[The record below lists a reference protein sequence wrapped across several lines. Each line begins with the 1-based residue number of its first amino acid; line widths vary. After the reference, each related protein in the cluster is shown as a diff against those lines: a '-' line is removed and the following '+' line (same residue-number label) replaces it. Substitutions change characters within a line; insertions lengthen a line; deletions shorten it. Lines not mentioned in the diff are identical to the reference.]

1 VFEQFWALGR
11 HEDDDL
17 QELRWASHAV
27 DGALT
32 KAPLDGGKTGPNP
45 PDRGKRGTQRSLL
58 VDGRGVVLDS
68 AGAGAHRNDHLLLQA
83 TRASSPA
90 RCLLAPLAGGTD
102 QRWLNRVRRI
112 LVRWQKQAANDSA
125 LVHLAG
131 AFIAFHQAGPV
142 GSVLIPTQRAAI
154 V

>member
-17 QELRWASHAV
+17 QELRWASHAM

-102 QRWLNRVRRI
+102 QP
-112 LVRWQKQAANDSA
+112 
-125 LVHLAG
+125 LAEPRPPYPG
-131 AFIAFHQAGPV
+131 AVAEAGGERQRAGPSRRRLHRLPPSWPGGI
-142 GSVLIPTQRAAI
+142 GSRRARLY
-154 V
+154 